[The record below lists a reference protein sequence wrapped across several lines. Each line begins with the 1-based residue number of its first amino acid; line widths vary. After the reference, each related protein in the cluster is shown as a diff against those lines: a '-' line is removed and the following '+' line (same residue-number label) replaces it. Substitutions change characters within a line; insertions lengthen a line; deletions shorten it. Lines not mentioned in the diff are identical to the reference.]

1 MSCHNCKKLGHFS
14 RVCRSKPIQPH
25 PPWPYTS
32 TLQSTQSD
40 SSWSEQ
46 VGLSNIHHV
55 TSTDPAP
62 KIKID
67 ITILNGATT
76 TAVLP
81 DSGADIS
88 AASTSILSQL
98 NEHIDNLLPSSVIP
112 KAANGAEM
120 HPVGRLLVCFKI
132 GNKEHLDDLHI
143 YPNVTGTL
151 MSWKTCKEL
160 GILPNCYPNP
170 TISST
175 TVNSVAA
182 IPPVASLSLD
192 KHCTVQEFPTVFDG
206 NINSMEGEEFHIY
219 LTDDARPFCVN
230 TPRSIPYVYHDKLKA
245 ELDLLQS
252 QNIIALVVEATDWCA
267 PIVVAPKK
275 NTDRIHMCVDLSHL
289 NRYVKRE
296 RYQSPTPAEAIAD
309 IYACQAKF
317 FTVLDAMKGYHQCP
331 LDQESQ
337 LLTTF
342 ITPFGRFKYMRA
354 PYGISSIS
362 EHYDRRMHEAFE
374 VSRVSAA

>member
-25 PPWPYTS
+25 PLRPYTS
-32 TLQSTQSD
+32 TLQSIQPYSFL
-40 SSWSEQ
+40 SEQ
-46 VGLSNIHHV
+46 AGLSNIHHV

-62 KIKID
+62 KLKID
-67 ITILNGATT
+67 ITTHNGATT

-88 AASTSILSQL
+88 AAGTSILSQL
-98 NEHIDNLLPSSVIP
+98 NEHIDNLLPSSAIP

-120 HPVGRLLVCFKI
+120 HPVGRLPVCFKI

-175 TVNSVAA
+175 TVNSVATTSPA
-182 IPPVASLSLD
+182 ANLPLN
-192 KHCTVQEFPTVFDG
+192 KHSAVQEFPTVFDG

-219 LTDDARPFCVN
+219 LIDDARPFCVN
-230 TPRSIPYVYHDKLKA
+230 TPRSIPYAYCDKLKA

-252 QNIIALVVEATDWCA
+252 QNIIAPVIEATDWCA

-275 NTDRIHMCVDLSHL
+275 NTDRIRMCVDLSHL

-309 IYACQAKF
+309 ISACQAKF
-317 FTVLDAMKGYHQCP
+317 FTVLDAIINV
-331 LDQESQ
+331 
-337 LLTTF
+337 LL
-342 ITPFGRFKYMRA
+342 IKK
-354 PYGISSIS
+354 
-362 EHYDRRMHEAFE
+362 
-374 VSRVSAA
+374 VSFSPRS